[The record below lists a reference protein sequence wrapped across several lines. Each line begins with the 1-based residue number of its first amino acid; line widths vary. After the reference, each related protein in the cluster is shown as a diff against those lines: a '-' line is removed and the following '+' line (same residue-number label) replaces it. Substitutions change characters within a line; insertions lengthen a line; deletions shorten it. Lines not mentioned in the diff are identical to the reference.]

1 MARLRFAWRS
11 LAKAPLLSLVVI
23 LSVGLGIGA
32 NTAIFSLFHQILL
45 NSLPVE
51 RPEELVAVTSPGDF
65 KGGRNSTNDSGGAD
79 FIFSYPMFR
88 ELEKHP
94 QGLSGIAAFRS
105 LGANISFRKQTIA
118 GGILVVSGGYFPTLG
133 VRPLMGRM
141 LTREDDAGAGNA
153 VAVLSY
159 GYWTDRLGGESDV
172 LNQPLRVNGQMF
184 TVVGIA
190 PKGFTGTTLGS
201 EPDVYVPLAFKPL
214 LTPNWN
220 GTDVWSDY
228 WLYLIARPQ
237 RGVSRAQAEAALNG
251 VYPGLVEQQARMP
264 RFYYGGKK
272 RDRFLQTRL
281 AFKDGSHGQ
290 SSMRDQTRTPLIT
303 LMCATVLVL
312 LIAMANAANLL
323 LARSAQRRREMAIRA
338 AMGAGRGELMGQMLT
353 EAVLLAAAGG
363 IAGLVFAVVTLKL
376 LLAELAGETPIHF
389 REAQLEGPVLLF
401 GLWLSL
407 VTGLL
412 FGLYPAWEA
421 ARSSSA
427 ATLKNESGQSS
438 GTAASA
444 RVRKVLVCAQ
454 VMVSAVLL
462 IPTGLFLKS
471 LVNLMQVD
479 LGMKTENLI
488 GFSVSPALNGYKPE
502 QTHALFER
510 IEGEL
515 AAVPGARSVSAAL
528 VPLIAG
534 NNWGSGVKIAG
545 QKDAQA
551 SYNAR
556 YNEIG
561 PGFFGKM
568 GIPLIAGREFTQSDS
583 AAAPKVAVVNET
595 FVKRFLDG
603 RNPLGIQ
610 FSAGGGPAPDITI
623 VGVVKDSH
631 YSSVKD
637 PAPPLYY
644 QPWRQDKQINGL
656 HFYVRT
662 ALPEKQMVP
671 QIRRVMGSLDRDLPL
686 EDLRTLD
693 EQIRMN
699 VQTDR
704 IVLQLAAV
712 FAVLA
717 TGLAMLGLYG
727 VMAHSVTRRTREIG
741 IRMALGAEPG
751 RIRGMV
757 LRELLWILIAGLV
770 TGVPAAMLLARYTE
784 TQLFG
789 VKARDVMV
797 IAGAVL
803 ALTMT
808 AIAAGYL
815 PARKA
820 SRVNPLEALRY
831 E

>member
-65 KGGRNSTNDSGGAD
+65 KGGRNSTNDAGGAD
-79 FIFSYPMFR
+79 SIFSYPMFR

-105 LGANISFRKQTIA
+105 LGANLSFGKQSIA
-118 GGILVVSGGYFPTLG
+118 GTMLVVSGGYFPTLG
-133 VRPLMGRM
+133 VRPLVGRM

-159 GYWTDRLGGESDV
+159 GYWTDRLGGESSV

-201 EPDVYVPLAFKPL
+201 EPDIYVPLTFKPR

-220 GTDVWSDY
+220 GTDSWSDY
-228 WLYLIARPQ
+228 WLYVIARPQ
-237 RGVSRAQAEAALNG
+237 QGVSRAQAEGALNS
-251 VYPGLVEQQARMP
+251 VYGGLLEQQSRMP
-264 RFYYGGKK
+264 HFYYQKQL
-272 RDRFLQTRL
+272 DRFLHSRL

-290 SSMRDQTRTPLIT
+290 SSLRDSSRTPLIT
-303 LMCATVLVL
+303 LMAATVLVL

-353 EAVLLAAAGG
+353 EALMLAAAGG
-363 IAGLVFAVVTLKL
+363 IAGLAFAIVTLKL
-376 LLAELAGETPIHF
+376 LITSLGGETPIHF
-389 REAQLEGPVLLF
+389 LEAQLEWPVLLF
-401 GLWLSL
+401 GLGLS
-407 VTGLL
+407 VATGLL

-421 ARSSSA
+421 ARSSA
-427 ATLKNESGQSS
+427 AVTLKNESGQSS
-438 GTAASA
+438 GTAGAA
-444 RVRKVLVCAQ
+444 RVRKLLVCAQ

-462 IPTGLFLKS
+462 VPTGLFLKS
-471 LVNLMQVD
+471 MVNLMHVD
-479 LGMKTENLI
+479 LGMKTENVI
-488 GFSVSPALNGYKPE
+488 GFSVSPALNGYKQE

-510 IEGEL
+510 VEAEM
-515 AAVPGARSVSAAL
+515 AAIPGSRGVASAL

-534 NNWGSGVKIAG
+534 NNWGNDVKIAG
-545 QKDAQA
+545 AKDSQA
-551 SYNAR
+551 NNNSR

-568 GIPLIAGREFTQSDS
+568 GIPLIAGREFTERDS
-583 AAAPKVAVVNET
+583 LAGPKVAVVNET

-603 RNPLGIQ
+603 RSPLGVQ
-610 FSAGGGPAPDITI
+610 FSGGGTAPDITI

-637 PAPPLYY
+637 PAPPVYFR
-644 QPWRQDKQINGL
+644 PWRQDKEINGIY
-656 HFYVRT
+656 FYVRT
-662 ALPEKQMVP
+662 ALPEKQMAP
-671 QIRRVMGSLDRDLPL
+671 QIRRVMGSIDRDLPL

-699 VQTDR
+699 VTQDR

-717 TGLAMLGLYG
+717 TALAMLGLYG

-741 IRMALGAEPG
+741 IRMALGAQPG

-757 LRELLWILIAGLV
+757 MRELLWILMAGLV

-789 VKARDVMV
+789 VKARDAVV
-797 IAGAVL
+797 VLGAVL
-803 ALTMT
+803 ALTVT

-815 PARKA
+815 PARRA
-820 SRVNPLEALRY
+820 ARVNPLEALRY

>member
-11 LAKAPLLSLVVI
+11 LVKAPLLSLVVI
-23 LSVGLGIGA
+23 VSVGLGIGA

-51 RPEELVAVTSPGDF
+51 RPEELVSVTAPADF
-65 KGGRNSTNDSGGAD
+65 KNGRNSNDDSGGQE

-88 ELEKHP
+88 QLEKRP

-105 LGANISFRKQTIA
+105 LGANLSFRTQTIS
-118 GGILVVSGGYFPTLG
+118 GSMLIVSGGYFATLG

-159 GYWTDRLGGESDV
+159 GYWADRLGGESSV
-172 LNQPLRVNGQMF
+172 LNQPLRINGQMF
-184 TVVGIA
+184 TVVGVA
-190 PKGFTGTTLGS
+190 PKGFTGTTLS
-201 EPDVYVPLAFKPL
+201 NEPDVYVPLVFKPL

-220 GTDVWSDY
+220 GTQDWSDY
-228 WLYLIARPQ
+228 WLYLFARPQ
-237 RGVSRAQAEAALNG
+237 RGFSRTQAQTALNS
-251 VYPGLVEQQARMP
+251 VYAGLLEQQSRMP
-264 RFYYGGKK
+264 RFFH
-272 RDRFLQTRL
+272 RPQLDRFLHSRL
-281 AFKDGSHGQ
+281 TFKDGSHGQ
-290 SSMRDQTRTPLIT
+290 SSMRDDARTPLLT

-323 LARSAQRRREMAIRA
+323 LARSAERRREMAIRA
-338 AMGAGRGELMGQMLT
+338 AMGARRGELMGQMLT
-353 EAVLLAAAGG
+353 EALLLAAAGG
-363 IAGLVFAVVTLKL
+363 VTGLAFAVVTLKL
-376 LLAELAGETPIHF
+376 LLSQLAGETPIHF
-389 REAQLEGPVLLF
+389 LEARLEWPVLLF
-401 GLWLSL
+401 GLGLS
-407 VTGLL
+407 VATGLL

-427 ATLKNESGQSS
+427 ITLKNESGQSS

-471 LVNLMQVD
+471 MVNLMHVD
-479 LGMKTENLI
+479 LGMKTENVI
-488 GFSVSPALNGYKPE
+488 GFSVSPALNGYKQA

-510 IEGEL
+510 AEAGM
-515 AAVPGARSVSAAL
+515 AAIPGAKGVATAM

-534 NNWGSGVKIAG
+534 NNWGNSIKIVGDKETPANNN
-545 QKDAQA
+545 
-551 SYNAR
+551 SR
-556 YNEIG
+556 FNEVG

-568 GIPLIAGREFTQSDS
+568 GIPLLAGREFTESDS
-583 AAAPKVAVVNET
+583 AAAPEVAVVNET
-595 FVKRFLDG
+595 FVRRFLDG
-603 RNPLGIQ
+603 RNPLSAQ
-610 FSAGGGPAPDITI
+610 FTAGGGPITI
-623 VGVVKDSH
+623 AGVVKDSH

-637 PAPPLYY
+637 PPPPLYY
-644 QPWRQDKQINGL
+644 RPWRQDRQINGL
-656 HFYVRT
+656 YFYVRS
-662 ALPEKQMVP
+662 ALPPKQMVP
-671 QIRRVMGSLDRDLPL
+671 EIRRVMASLDRDLPL
-686 EDLRTLD
+686 QDLRTLD

-699 VQTDR
+699 VQQDR

-717 TGLAMLGLYG
+717 TALAMLGLYG

-757 LRELLWILIAGLV
+757 MRELLWILIAGLV

-789 VKARDVMV
+789 VKARDLMV
-797 IAGAVL
+797 VASAVL
-803 ALTMT
+803 ALTVT

-815 PARKA
+815 PARRA

>member
-32 NTAIFSLFHQILL
+32 NTAIFSLLHQILL
-45 NSLPVE
+45 NRLPVE
-51 RPEELVAVTSPGDF
+51 RPEELVSVTSPADF
-65 KGGRNSTNDSGGAD
+65 KGGRNSTNDSGGME

-88 ELEKHP
+88 ELEKRP
-94 QGLSGIAAFRS
+94 QGMSGIAAFRS
-105 LGANISFRKQTIA
+105 LGANLSFRKQTVSA
-118 GGILVVSGGYFPTLG
+118 EILVVSGGYFPTLG
-133 VRPLMGRM
+133 VRPLLGRT
-141 LTREDDAGAGNA
+141 LTPEDDTGAGNR

-172 LNQPLRVNGQMF
+172 LNQPLRINGQIF
-184 TVVGIA
+184 TVVGVT
-190 PKGFTGTTLGS
+190 PKSFLGTTLGEQPS
-201 EPDVYVPLAFKPL
+201 VYVPLVLKPL

-220 GTDVWSDY
+220 GTDRWNDY
-228 WLYLIARPQ
+228 WLYLFARPA
-237 RGVSRAQAEAALNG
+237 RGFSRTQAEAALNS
-251 VYPGLVEQQARMP
+251 VYAGLVERQSKMP
-264 RFYYGGKK
+264 NFYYQKQI
-272 RDRFLQTRL
+272 DRFLHSRL
-281 AFKDGSHGQ
+281 TFKDGSHGQ
-290 SSMRDQTRTPLIT
+290 SAMREGSRTPLIT

-323 LARSAQRRREMAIRA
+323 LARSAERRREMAIRA

-353 EAVLLAAAGG
+353 EALLLAAAGG
-363 IAGLVFAVVTLKL
+363 VAGLVLAVVTLKL
-376 LLAELAGETPIHF
+376 LVAEMTADEPIRF
-389 REAQLEGPVLLF
+389 LDSQLEWPVLLF
-401 GLWLSL
+401 GLGLAV

-421 ARSSSA
+421 ARNSSA

-444 RVRKVLVCAQ
+444 RARKVLVCAQ

-471 LVNLMQVD
+471 LVNVLRVD
-479 LGMKTENLI
+479 LGMKTENVI
-488 GFSVSPALNGYKPE
+488 GFSVSPALNGYKQA

-510 IEGEL
+510 IEAEM
-515 AAVPGARSVSAAL
+515 AAIPGARGVAAAL

-534 NNWGSGVKIAG
+534 NNWGNDIKIVGAKEKPDG
-545 QKDAQA
+545 DN
-551 SYNAR
+551 SR
-556 YNEIG
+556 FNEIG

-568 GIPLIAGREFTQSDS
+568 AIPLLTGREFTESDS
-583 AAAPKVAVVNET
+583 AAAPDVAVVNET
-595 FVKRFLDG
+595 FVRRFLDG
-603 RNPLGIQ
+603 RSPLTTQ
-610 FSAGGGPAPDITI
+610 FTAGGGPITI

-637 PAPPLYY
+637 PPPPVYY
-644 QPWRQDKQINGL
+644 RPWRQDKQINGL
-656 HFYVRT
+656 FFYVRT

-671 QIRRVMGSLDRDLPL
+671 QIRRVMASLDRDLPL
-686 EDLRTLD
+686 ENLRTL
-693 EQIRMN
+693 EETIRFNIME
-699 VQTDR
+699 DR

-712 FAVLA
+712 FAGLA
-717 TGLAMLGLYG
+717 TALAMLGLYG

-757 LRELLWILIAGLV
+757 MRELLWILIAGLA
-770 TGVPAAMLLARYTE
+770 TGVPAAMLLAHYTE
-784 TQLFG
+784 SQLFG
-789 VKARDVMV
+789 VKARDLMV
-797 IAGAVL
+797 VAGAVL
-803 ALTMT
+803 SLTVT

-815 PARKA
+815 PARRA